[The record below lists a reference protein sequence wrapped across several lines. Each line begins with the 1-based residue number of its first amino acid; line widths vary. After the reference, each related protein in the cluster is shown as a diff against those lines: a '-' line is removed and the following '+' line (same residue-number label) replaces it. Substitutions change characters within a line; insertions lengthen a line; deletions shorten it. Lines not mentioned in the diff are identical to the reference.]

1 MDKAGFE
8 TMGNTFGGNNYS
20 NDYSNTMSIDQT
32 YQNGMANNLYS
43 MDNLSNMMSINEAN
57 MNNGRGLGMMSDLL

>member
-20 NDYSNTMSIDQT
+20 NDYSNTLSVDQT
-32 YQNGMANNLYS
+32 YQNGMTNNLYG
-43 MDNLSNMMSINEAN
+43 MDNLTNLMQ
-57 MNNGRGLGMMSDLL
+57 NNTMAEGPGVGLMAELL